1 MVNSSAKTTGLDGGR
16 SQCGKAENS
25 VVFLIGWVGAL
36 PVALDRGTDLAKSF
50 ADFSGGL
57 DVHSIGPLQLR
68 NILWVECALGNFLL
82 EPDCLQD
89 SSGSGQVLRLR
100 LFAFLHRLVL
110 VDLLRRDL
118 LWGGRFVNEN
128 WLDLKLRTVSL
139 ILNQGGLRLFWL
151 LLRSHISKNGSI
163 TPTDR
168 PILCV
173 KDLVIWKSSRF
184 DLVRLTVRLSLWG
197 R

>member
-1 MVNSSAKTTGLDGGR
+1 MHSVGLM
-16 SQCGKAENS
+16 E
-25 VVFLIGWVGAL
+25 
-36 PVALDRGTDLAKSF
+36 
-50 ADFSGGL
+50 
-57 DVHSIGPLQLR
+57 LR
-68 NILWVECALGNFLL
+68 NILWVECALGDLLL

-100 LFAFLHRLVL
+100 LVAFLHRLVI

-118 LWGGRFVNEN
+118 LWGGRSLNEN

-139 ILNQGGLRLFWL
+139 ILNQRGLRLFWL
-151 LLRSHISKNGSI
+151 LLRSHIPKNRGVTSS
-163 TPTDR
+163 DR
-168 PILCV
+168 PVLCV